1 MLNQIKGFL
10 ETSFLDWPG
19 KIVSVVFF
27 PTCNFRCPYCHN
39 HSLVL
44 NPEQYET
51 ISVEYILGC
60 LSEFKNWVDGIC
72 ITGGEPTL
80 HASLFDIICKF
91 KSHDFLI
98 KLDTNGTNPA
108 VLKDLIEN
116 RLVDYVS
123 MDVKGPLDEIRYSR
137 CSGVKVELND
147 IKESI
152 KTLKEGTI
160 PYEFRVTVVPTLIT
174 EDDIIDL
181 AKQLSRADKFT
192 LSNFNPSNP
201 LDIHLKDVTPYD
213 EEILKK
219 LQHRVDEIVK
229 MPTD

>member
-27 PTCNFRCPYCHN
+27 PICNFRCPYCHN

-44 NPEQYET
+44 NPEKYET
-51 ISVEYILGC
+51 ISVEYILERLRG
-60 LSEFKNWVDGIC
+60 FKGWVDGIC

-80 HASLFDIICKF
+80 HDSLLDIIYKF
-91 KSHDFLI
+91 RSDDFLI

-108 VLKDLIEN
+108 VLKDLIKK

-137 CSGVKVELND
+137 CAGVTVNLHD

-152 KTLKEGTI
+152 QTLKERTI
-160 PYEFRVTVVPTLIT
+160 PYEFRVTVVPTLLK

-181 AKQLSRADKFT
+181 ARQLSSADRFILT
-192 LSNFNPSNP
+192 NFNPSDP
-201 LDIHLKDVTPYD
+201 LDIQLKDVTPYD
-213 EEILKK
+213 EGTLKR
-219 LQHRVDEIVK
+219 LQHRVDEIIK
-229 MPTD
+229 MPT

>member
-27 PTCNFRCPYCHN
+27 PKCNFRCPYCHN

-44 NPEQYET
+44 SPEKYET
-51 ISVEYILGC
+51 ISVEYILDR
-60 LSEFKNWVDGIC
+60 LSEFKDWVDGIC

-80 HASLFDIICKF
+80 HASLLDIICKF
-91 KSHDFLI
+91 KSDDFLI
-98 KLDTNGTNPA
+98 KLDTNGTNPD
-108 VLKDLIEN
+108 VLKDLIEK

-137 CSGVKVELND
+137 CAGVKVNLHD

-152 KTLKEGTI
+152 RTLKEGRI
-160 PYEFRVTVVPTLIT
+160 PYEFRITVVPTLLK

-181 AKQLSRADKFT
+181 ARQLSRADKFT
-192 LSNFNPSNP
+192 LSNFNPSDP
-201 LDIHLKDVTPYD
+201 LDIQLKDVRPYD
-213 EEILKK
+213 EEILKR

-229 MPTD
+229 MPT